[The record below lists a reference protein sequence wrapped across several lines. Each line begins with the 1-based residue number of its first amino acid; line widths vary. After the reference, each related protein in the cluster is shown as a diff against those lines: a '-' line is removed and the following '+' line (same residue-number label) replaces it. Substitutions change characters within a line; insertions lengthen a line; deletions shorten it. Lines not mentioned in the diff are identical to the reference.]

1 MKKKYPK
8 NGKQFWANMIDVSC
22 ILINYNTSKYSLACI
37 KSILEKTKESVDFEI
52 VMVDNASKKE
62 DYLALKE
69 GITLLYSEKVKLVRS
84 NLNTGFGGGNMM
96 GVEHASECTYYAF
109 INNDTLFKTN
119 NTLKT
124 LCDFMQLHPDAGV
137 CSPQMLDE
145 HKNFRKTIDHFASPQ
160 REILKRGFLEFMN
173 PKRFPKRKNSYEKPL
188 KADYV
193 QGAFMFVNA
202 KDFKAVGG
210 FDTNLFLYY
219 EESDLCR
226 RLLKQKSKNTYLVPN
241 VEYIHFESASTG
253 SNMIMKIE
261 QKISLFYYLKKH
273 FGWFQYKIVQIYFC
287 IRYFFSSLFKPKNWK
302 LFFLIIKGMPLSHSL
317 KLKQKLVHD

>member
-1 MKKKYPK
+1 ML
-8 NGKQFWANMIDVSC
+8 DVSC
-22 ILINYNTSKYSLACI
+22 ILINYNTSSYSLACI
-37 KSILEKTKESVDFEI
+37 NSILYNTKDGVDFEI
-52 VMVDNASKKE
+52 VIVDNASKKE

-69 GITLLYSEKVKLVRS
+69 GISKINSDKVKLVRS

-96 GVEHASECTYYAF
+96 GVENASPCKYYAF
-109 INNDTLFKTN
+109 INNDTLFETP
-119 NTLKT
+119 NTLAT
-124 LCDFMQLHPDAGV
+124 LCEFMQSQKDAGV

-160 REILKRGFLEFMN
+160 REVLKRGFLEFIN
-173 PKRFPKRKNSYEKPL
+173 PKRFPNRKKRYKQPL
-188 KADYV
+188 KVDYI
-193 QGAFMFVNA
+193 QGAFMFIDV
-202 KDFKAVGG
+202 KDFVDVGG

-226 RLLKQKSKNTYLVPN
+226 RILKQKSKYTYLVPN

-253 SNMIMKIE
+253 SNLTMKIE

-273 FGWFQYKIVQIYFC
+273 FGWFQLKIVQVYFS

-302 LFFLIIKGMPLSHSL
+302 LFFLILRGMPQSHSL
-317 KLKQKLVHD
+317 RHKQNPIHD